1 MYGREHREQ
10 VIYLGQNQG
19 RNALLKRNV
28 GILSGEHGKSKLG
41 SAEHLAVLS
50 NGEECRKS
58 EVRN

>member
-1 MYGREHREQ
+1 MGESTEKR
-10 VIYLGQNQG
+10 VIYLGQKQG

-28 GILSGEHGKSKLG
+28 AILSGENGKSKLG

-50 NGEECRKS
+50 NGEERRKS

>member
-1 MYGREHREQ
+1 MGESTEKQ
-10 VIYLGQNQG
+10 VIYLGQKQG